1 MKNQFMM
8 AALAAAALL
17 ASCSKDAGTDPV
29 PVPGTPD
36 AIRATAKSLTI
47 ETSTMPGSKAAYTAE
62 NADGLKAAVYGSKTT
77 GDYSSTYV
85 SGTMT
90 FKAGTESGDAVAFD
104 TGATGSTSLPAD
116 KSSVFLTALYPSDDV
131 TWSALGTTATV
142 TFTGKEDIMASAQS
156 EVAKDGGS
164 GGKAAFGT
172 FAFKHLLT
180 RIDVTIKGE
189 DESAVA
195 AWGEVQSVK
204 LTKVK
209 SVATFSNQAAVTLAD
224 GTAATGS
231 AFSGSASGWSFYTDA
246 DAAPASKALTTS
258 QVAYATTMMAPFTAA
273 NSGDLTL
280 EIVTKTASGSAV
292 TSTVDVKVPTDGG
305 TDTQGKAY
313 SINLVFKKADISG
326 VATVQGWGTPVDIE
340 QPVI

>member
-8 AALAAAALL
+8 AVLAAATLL
-17 ASCSKDAGTDPV
+17 ASCAKDAGTDPA
-29 PVPGTPD
+29 PVPGVPD

-62 NADGLKAAVYGSKTT
+62 NADGLKAAVYGSLTD
-77 GDYSSTYV
+77 GNYASTYV

-90 FKAGTESGDAVAFD
+90 FKAGTGAGDAVAFD
-104 TGATGSTSLPAD
+104 AGATGSTSLPAD
-116 KSSVFLTALYPSDDV
+116 KSSVFLTALYPADGV
-131 TWSALGTTATV
+131 TWSALGATATV
-142 TFTGKEDIMASAQS
+142 TFTGKEDIMASLQS

-189 DESAVA
+189 DASAVA

-209 SVATFSNQAAVTLAD
+209 GSATFSNQAAVTLAD
-224 GTAATGS
+224 GTAATSS

-246 DAAPASKALTTS
+246 DATPASKTLTTS

-273 NSGDLTL
+273 NSDDLTL

-292 TSTVDVKVPTDGG
+292 TSTVNVKVPTDGG

-326 VATVQGWGTPVDIE
+326 IATVQGWGTPVDIE

>member
-17 ASCSKDAGTDPV
+17 ASCAKDAGTDPV

-231 AFSGSASGWSFYTDA
+231 AFSGSASDWSFYTDA
-246 DAAPASKALTTS
+246 DAAPVSKALTTS